1 MPPTQYREARRIP
14 QFKVKYKDVF
24 HLKNLYIMMH
34 EYLSEEGWRG
44 PVSGGKGVYE
54 HSDIETLYL
63 EKFCQK
69 GLHAGGKE
77 MWVYWRTSK
86 PYEGKYSGY
95 FKNHLDLD
103 FHMVYMQDI
112 EVVHQGK
119 KMKIQK
125 GEIEMFFR
133 AWIEADYRHLWE
145 KHWLL
150 KHLQDIY
157 ERRIMIQE
165 LDKREKEL
173 WREAYRLQNRVKR
186 YLNMRIFIPTPEPFH
201 HPIYGYEG

>member
-1 MPPTQYREARRIP
+1 MAPKQLRAVRTIP

-44 PVSGGKGVYE
+44 PLSSSYGVFW
-54 HSDIETLYL
+54 HHDIETLYL

-77 MWVYWRTSK
+77 MWVYWRTIKS
-86 PYEGKYSGY
+86 YEGKFSGY
-95 FKNHLDLD
+95 FKNHLDID
-103 FHMVYMQDI
+103 FHMVYMQDM
-112 EVVHQGK
+112 EVMHQGK
-119 KMKIQK
+119 KMKVQQ
-125 GEIEMFFR
+125 GEIEIFFR
-133 AWIEADYRHLWE
+133 PWIESDVQKKW
-145 KHWLL
+145 KDHWLL
-150 KHLQDIY
+150 KHFQEIY
-157 ERRIMIQE
+157 ESRIMVQD

-186 YLNMRIFIPTPEPFH
+186 YFNLRVFIPTPEPFH
-201 HPIYGYEG
+201 YPIYGYEG